1 MSERAI
7 EPSPALGSWRPSQ
20 QPMDE
25 TWRLVPLLV
34 LGLAL
39 WGWFDVRERAK
50 IDPVDPLAHKT
61 DFTVYTEA
69 SRALLQGRDPYAVT
83 NIRGWHYLYPPL
95 FALLLSPLVYL
106 SPENQA
112 YAWFLLS
119 CGFAWGC
126 YRECRRITRL
136 LLERDPAASARRKMP
151 PELLGWL
158 VAAAAFFPTANAIQ
172 RGQVGVVL
180 AYLLLLGFR
189 LLVQSSTWRGA
200 CAAGIV
206 LALPVTIKLTPILP
220 CGLLVLQQ
228 LVAAWR
234 KGWSPLASNR
244 AIGLTVG
251 GIAGLALFLVVIPG
265 LFLGQRTNVAHLRTW
280 ADKVVHNEDRGQ
292 DLTFNPLTI
301 RNQSLRNALYRAGN
315 YWAYFAGSSPDDMLL
330 EQGVEPDQRTF
341 ALDAAGWFEPLV
353 KSLYVGFVL
362 LMMGAMFAAAWRSD
376 ELAQA
381 SGYGLACLLTLL
393 ISPISWG
400 HHYTLALPAT
410 WLTALWLWARQRE
423 RGAYF
428 VAGAGLFLTLGHY
441 AGLPLSGRL
450 GWLGLGTAC
459 WFVAATLLLLR
470 GLPAIELPAVNTQ
483 PLRRAA

>member
-1 MSERAI
+1 MSERTV
-7 EPSPALGSWRPSQ
+7 EPHAPVGVWRPSRL
-20 QPMDE
+20 PMDE
-25 TWRLVPLLV
+25 TWRLVPLLI

-50 IDPVDPLAHKT
+50 IDPADPLAHKT

-69 SRALLQGRDPYAVT
+69 SRALLEGRDPYAVA

-95 FALLLSPLVYL
+95 FALLLTPLVYL

-112 YAWFLLS
+112 YVWFLLS

-126 YRECRRITRL
+126 YRECRRLTRL
-136 LLERDPAASARRKMP
+136 LLERDPAAAARRKMP
-151 PELLGWL
+151 PELLGWI

-172 RGQVGVVL
+172 RGQVGVLL

-189 LLVQSSTWRGA
+189 LLVQSASWRGA
-200 CAAGIV
+200 CAAGVV

-228 LVAAWR
+228 LIAAWR
-234 KGWSPLASNR
+234 TGWSPLARGR
-244 AIGLTVG
+244 AIGLTLG
-251 GIAGLALFLVVIPG
+251 GVAGLALFLVVVPG
-265 LFLGQRTNVAHLRTW
+265 ALLGQRTNSAHLRTW
-280 ADKVVHNEDRGQ
+280 AEKVVHNEDRGQ

-315 YWAYFAGSSPDDMLL
+315 YWAYAAGTSPDDMLL
-330 EQGVEPDQRTF
+330 EQGIEPEQRAF
-341 ALDAAGWFEPLV
+341 ALDHAVWFEPLV
-353 KSLYVGFVL
+353 KGLSAGLLL
-362 LMMGAMFAAAWRSD
+362 LMLGGLAAAAWRSD

-381 SGYGLACLLTLL
+381 SAFGLACLLTLS

-410 WLTALWLWARQRE
+410 WLTSLWLWARQRT
-423 RGAYF
+423 RSAYAA
-428 VAGAGLFLTLGHY
+428 AGAALLLTAGHY
-441 AGLPLSGRL
+441 AGLPLSGRV
-450 GWLGLGTAC
+450 GWLGLGTAA
-459 WFVAATLLLLR
+459 WFAVAALLLWR
-470 GLPAIELPAVNTQ
+470 GIPPTITTAIETRPR
-483 PLRRAA
+483 RRAA